1 MGTAPDHKKK
11 PNKPT
16 PQWVKD
22 KFIIYYPH
30 ETEMVSLYRAYSEGP
45 FKLHPEEIK
54 SGRFINKDTLS
65 KEYKMGFIKL
75 SFGARVV
82 LQKLNWI

>member
-22 KFIIYYPH
+22 QNSFQK
-30 ETEMVSLYRAYSEGP
+30 
-45 FKLHPEEIK
+45 
-54 SGRFINKDTLS
+54 
-65 KEYKMGFIKL
+65 KMC
-75 SFGARVV
+75 
-82 LQKLNWI
+82 